1 MEPSGPVA
9 GQDAPLEGADAAP
22 PSLRATE
29 ERGPCA
35 PSVPVLG
42 LQKTHPGEMGA
53 ATAEFFQEF
62 CPGSARLPS
71 FNTIPG
77 DAEALPEHPR
87 GAWGSPRGRG
97 ADRLAGEREG
107 LGDNELRHQA
117 HKVISGG
124 EGITGQMQTARGG
137 THTD

>member
-1 MEPSGPVA
+1 MEPSGPAA

-22 PSLRATE
+22 PSLRVTE

-35 PSVPVLG
+35 HSVPALG

-77 DAEALPEHPR
+77 DAEALESIPGVR
-87 GAWGSPRGRG
+87 GAPLG
-97 ADRLAGEREG
+97 AAALTAWPGNGKGWETMS
-107 LGDNELRHQA
+107 LGTKPIR
-117 HKVISGG
+117 
-124 EGITGQMQTARGG
+124 
-137 THTD
+137 